1 MKILFLISVL
11 FAILILVP
19 VASFAENPT
28 SCTFS
33 GKSTLLDNIFEKDF
47 AVKAFT
53 EKNPNVTRSLPTDES
68 DSLKNQLILQ
78 AESDGIKE
86 RLEIRFHTDINGCYI
101 PASYHY
107 SYDDGTVDVTVRNS
121 VANFTEIMNLIKSDD
136 LSIKD
141 FYPDDCTFVD
151 LDVIMSN
158 GKSYGICKE
167 GISVTILVDATDDG
181 SLQVD
186 IPIEMVY
193 SLPSSDCVPT
203 GDFFVILDNEETHYT
218 ITPTETGNLVTVE
231 FPEGFHKIRIL
242 GSVIIPD
249 PSPAQYCGIVD
260 GYVDKKYLAPLDQTD
275 HGVSPKSIRC
285 NEGLILV
292 QKYDNTPAC
301 VTSVTKQHLMDRGW
315 AKIQSIDEIK
325 MNTESI
331 RQNIIRIEDGF
342 IALYPENMCAS
353 IDLDLPTKQDIQQ
366 YKNDDRGLDE
376 SNILQITA
384 NDLDEIPIV
393 EELIYAVHSIEFP
406 YNRYSSAYLDG
417 MDFVEYEFFLMEKA
431 MEKYRDSKNNYFV
444 KLDNDYEERFTNPAK
459 QGFTNHFEAP
469 ILVYNDA
476 AYSVS
481 GTNFWTSNEHEP
493 RRMSVFPTD
502 SIEYDEKFITLTDED
517 MKSIP
522 KIKEA
527 IESIG
532 TVKESISAHKGLP
545 ENEWNEYREWFK
557 QKSQERLNVDR
568 FRLIEHN
575 EHLYSIGFGIC

>member
-1 MKILFLISVL
+1 MKNLFLISVL

-28 SCTFS
+28 SCTFG

-68 DSLKNQLILQ
+68 DSLKNQLVLQ

-86 RLEIRFHTDINGCYI
+86 RLEIRFHTDINGCHI

-107 SYDDGTVDVTVRNS
+107 SYDDGTIDVTVRNS

-136 LSIKD
+136 LSIED
-141 FYPDDCTFVD
+141 FYPDDCAFVD
-151 LDVIMSN
+151 LDVTMSN

-167 GISVTILVDATDDG
+167 GTAVTILIDATDDG

-218 ITPTETGNLVTVE
+218 ITPTEIGNLVTVE

-292 QKYDNTPAC
+292 QKYTNSPAC
-301 VTSVTKQHLMDRGW
+301 VKHETKAKLEQRGW
-315 AKIQSIDEIK
+315 TNHDDIDNMLSSRYTGFSDVEKLLVENNIDYLQDQLVV
-325 MNTESI
+325 TSGISI
-331 RQNIIRIEDGF
+331 RGDPGCGGVVDTDSETHWFGID
-342 IALYPENMCAS
+342 S
-353 IDLDLPTKQDIQQ
+353 ISNPTKMTLYSENPQQ
-366 YKNDDRGLDE
+366 CVVNTR
-376 SNILQITA
+376 SCFCNAQIELTSLTI
-384 NDLDEIPIV
+384 D
-393 EELIYAVHSIEFP
+393 ELIYFTPAEQEKYSEILID
-406 YNRYSSAYLDG
+406 YLYDQNINRTPKFQIGKLNINYTDSSAIGYCGKIWGTNTYGFFDG
-417 MDFVEYEFFLMEKA
+417 AIINDVIEDYGI
-431 MEKYRDSKNNYFV
+431 SKE
-444 KLDNDYEERFTNPAK
+444 LPLLCA
-459 QGFTNHFEAP
+459 
-469 ILVYNDA
+469 ISNDA
-476 AYSVS
+476 K
-481 GTNFWTSNEHEP
+481 WW
-493 RRMSVFPTD
+493 
-502 SIEYDEKFITLTDED
+502 
-517 MKSIP
+517 
-522 KIKEA
+522 
-527 IESIG
+527 
-532 TVKESISAHKGLP
+532 
-545 ENEWNEYREWFK
+545 ENEK
-557 QKSQERLNVDR
+557 
-568 FRLIEHN
+568 
-575 EHLYSIGFGIC
+575 